1 MTSYQLEVLGVF
13 FFNLHPVLG
22 RNKHSERHLRTCR
35 NQHFAASLLTP
46 KTASSSLQLPAP
58 QFNST
63 MQQRYKGSTCEVKC
77 GKYSVFWRPLKLFFL
92 GGEGDCG
99 GVLFFCPLQPP
110 ISGFFFQ
117 CRVRRYIIETNEV
130 GVSCQRH
137 CSTEAITQL
146 HRRVPK
152 WLRMCPC
159 VCVCVLGTHR
169 ATEYQRLPSS
179 LRHRASRFN

>member
-1 MTSYQLEVLGVF
+1 M
-13 FFNLHPVLG
+13 PG

-58 QFNST
+58 PPVQLHNATEVRGFHL
-63 MQQRYKGSTCEVKC
+63 RFKGVKC

-92 GGEGDCG
+92 GGSGGRG
-99 GVLFFCPLQPP
+99 GVLFFCGLQPP

-117 CRVRRYIIETNEV
+117 RRVRRYIIETNEV

-152 WLRMCPC
+152 WGHTERQNTKGSPP
-159 VCVCVLGTHR
+159 HY
-169 ATEYQRLPSS
+169 ATELLGSIRLHQTPTPSLS
-179 LRHRASRFN
+179 HGRNSINRK